1 MGNMMSLNISDE
13 VIKAAIT
20 EEVRAGI
27 VKALGDPSVIV
38 RDAIKTMTDKYVNSN
53 GEFCRKDSYR
63 AKPYFEWLA
72 ESIVVTTVKQE
83 IEKYVNENRDEFA
96 EEVRKQMKDANFKK
110 NVTAAFLQ
118 AIVSTTQNEWKMPIN
133 ISFEQPREEYL

>member
-96 EEVRKQMKDANFKK
+96 EEVRKQ
-110 NVTAAFLQ
+110 